1 MIRQHALPFFKPL
14 FFSLVF
20 GLAAVGPAWSK
31 ETKQTLAVAV
41 GWHKPPY
48 VIGEV
53 DSGFELELV
62 KHLFKNSPYSVE
74 FISVPF
80 GRTPYMLNEQKAD
93 IGLTLNE
100 FHDVDPSWLTEPYVV
115 YQNAVMSLE
124 SRQYELTSLSDLR
137 AYSVVAFQSAETV
150 LGPEYAAI
158 VKGRED
164 YIELPDQHSQVILF
178 LRGSVQ
184 LAVMDINIF
193 HFLQRNLPGSFAT
206 IPVDMHH
213 LFPKNPYSAGIPD
226 ATVREFFNQ
235 QLAIAI
241 EDGNYQRL
249 LDEFGIVDLLNN

>member
-1 MIRQHALPFFKPL
+1 MAD
-14 FFSLVF
+14 V
-20 GLAAVGPAWSK
+20 LAEDKTS
-31 ETKQTLAVAV
+31 TLSVAV

-62 KHLFKNSPYSVE
+62 KHLFRDTPYSIE

-100 FHDVDPSWLTEPYVV
+100 FHDVDPAWLTKPYVV
-115 YQNAVMSLE
+115 YQNAVMSLTAND
-124 SRQYELTSLSDLR
+124 YELTTLKDLKS
-137 AYSVVAFQSAETV
+137 YSVVAFQSAATV
-150 LGPEYAAI
+150 LGPEYASMVA
-158 VKGRED
+158 GRDD
-164 YIELPDQHSQVILF
+164 YVELPDQHSQLILF

-193 HFLQRNLPGSFAT
+193 HYLQRNLPGSFAT
-206 IPVDMHH
+206 ISVDKHY

-226 ATVREFFNQ
+226 KQIRNLFNQ
-235 QLAIAI
+235 QLSAAI
-241 EDGNYQRL
+241 EDGSYARL
-249 LDEFGIVDLLNN
+249 LNEFGIVDLLNY